1 MEFFKQLNKGSGGYI
16 FLSHSHEDIQKVRLI
31 RNDLENAGFEPLCFY
46 LKCMDEANDEE
57 LWSLIRR
64 EIDARDLFLLVDS
77 ENSRNSA
84 WVQREQ
90 EYIRG
95 TNKDKILTVDLEDPD
110 AVYRTIQKIRRDYRV
125 FLSYSYKDFSVARSI
140 HKKLSDKDFLVFWTE
155 DLRAGSQWMD
165 SYWVESMIPALAQA
179 SREGC
184 VIVLIS
190 EDAMRSPWVKQEL
203 MYAIKTGDRI
213 FPVLLGDVK
222 LDPRFEFFLYNKSM
236 FHLSA
241 DPSDEELDQLVAF
254 VGRLLRG

>member
-64 EIDARDLFLLVDS
+64 EIDARDLFVLVDS
-77 ENSRNSA
+77 ENSRNST

-125 FLSYSYKDFSVARSI
+125 FLSYSYKDFPVARSI

-155 DLRAGSQWMD
+155 DLRAGSHWA
-165 SYWVESMIPALAQA
+165 ESMTSALTQA

-190 EDAMRSPWVKQEL
+190 EDAMRSQWVKQEL
-203 MYAIKTGDRI
+203 MCAIKTGDRI

-222 LDPRFEFFLYNKSM
+222 LDLQFEFLLADKSL

-241 DPSDEELDQLVAF
+241 EPSDEELDRLVAF
-254 VGRLLRG
+254 VGRLLKG